1 MKSLSQIVGMTILTL
16 LIATLTACSE
26 DNKDDDP
33 VILWEDYIIGTWES
47 DENHFQ
53 IDQLEFYDNGE
64 GVYKFG
70 NANNCKTVKFT
81 YFVSDNTVVF
91 SGDILNYTDLKSGD
105 IISIRG
111 KPTLDYLGS
120 HYYKTSNSTSGSNS
134 DNIDYRNDI
143 LGVWYQSSFTKTR
156 SSGDGYR
163 LTFNSDG
170 TYHQLIRPGGSEYNG
185 TYTVSDDGYINTPG
199 WDAMCGQITL
209 LTKSELII
217 TSKHGT
223 LEYSR
228 NKGSSW
234 ITTNGTDNNEDP
246 NEPSNNADKA
256 LRKQLTYGG
265 WWVYT
270 QDYYNSS
277 HHKSSTTNIRFLFKT
292 SGEIYF
298 LYSETSYGQS
308 GIYGTTSY
316 CSINAKGNY
325 SISNGKIICN
335 FNDVSVDASG
345 GKKEFKGYTDGV
357 SKSETFEVSN
367 YDDESV
373 YITVW
378 DNRKLFKKEIY

>member
-1 MKSLSQIVGMTILTL
+1 MTILTL

-277 HHKSSTTNIRFLFKT
+277 HHKSSSNNPDRTGIKRSTASASLIIRAACLFTKAIAFL
-292 SGEIYF
+292 
-298 LYSETSYGQS
+298 
-308 GIYGTTSY
+308 
-316 CSINAKGNY
+316 
-325 SISNGKIICN
+325 
-335 FNDVSVDASG
+335 
-345 GKKEFKGYTDGV
+345 
-357 SKSETFEVSN
+357 
-367 YDDESV
+367 
-373 YITVW
+373 VW
-378 DNRKLFKKEIY
+378 